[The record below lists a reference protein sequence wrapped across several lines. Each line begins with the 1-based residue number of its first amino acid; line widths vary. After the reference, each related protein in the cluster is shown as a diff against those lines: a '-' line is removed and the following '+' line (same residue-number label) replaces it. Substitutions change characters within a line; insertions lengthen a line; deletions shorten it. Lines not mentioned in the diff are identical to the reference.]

1 MSDLFVDG
9 NTRVSWVPT
18 IATLTAPTAAEL
30 NGGTALESYITPTG
44 LKIKPTTTGV
54 DTSSLS
60 STFMTQGAG
69 RKSYASSI
77 EFKRQTPTD
86 VAYNLLPYRTAGNLV
101 VRRTLA
107 AATAYASGQT
117 VEVYPVVVGEPE
129 LNDPAPNEVAKFVSS
144 LFMTSDPATRA
155 TVA

>member
-9 NTRVSWVPT
+9 NTRVSWVT
-18 IATLTAPTAAEL
+18 SIATLSAPTAAEL
-30 NGGTALESYITPTG
+30 NGGVALESYITPTG
-44 LKIKPTTTGV
+44 LKMKPTTAGV
-54 DTSSLS
+54 DTSALS

-77 EFKRQTPTD
+77 EFKRQAPTD
-86 VAYNLLPYRTAGNLV
+86 VAFNLLPYRTAGYLV
-101 VRRTLA
+101 VRRTLLNT
-107 AATAYASGQT
+107 TAYASGQT

-129 LNDPAPNEVAKFVSS
+129 LNDPAPNEVAKFVST
-144 LFMTSDPATRA
+144 LFMTADPATRA